1 MTPSPVAT
9 LPASAH
15 TPARKPTRTQ
25 TLRAVPSPAPA
36 AATVRMLELA
46 EPLPG
51 FPGHRE
57 YVLVPAD
64 AGGNL
69 FWLQSVAPDG
79 PRFLAVSAVSFFP
92 DYEPVL
98 PSAACDE
105 LALADVA
112 EAALYCLVTVP
123 DGDVTAA
130 TANLRAPLVVNPVTG
145 QARQIVLTDG
155 VHPIRGPL
163 RR

>member
-1 MTPSPVAT
+1 MTPSRVAT
-9 LPASAH
+9 LPVSA
-15 TPARKPTRTQ
+15 PAPVRKPT
-25 TLRAVPSPAPA
+25 LRALPTTAPA
-36 AATVRMLELA
+36 APSVQLLELA

-51 FPGHRE
+51 FPGHRD

-79 PRFLAVSAVSFFP
+79 PRFLAVSAVAFFP

-98 PSAACDE
+98 PGAACDE

-130 TANLRAPLVVNPVTG
+130 TANLRAPLVVNPVTR

-155 VHPIRGPL
+155 VHAIRRPL